1 MRAMTALE
9 KNAHDRLLRFMI
21 CVAAVLF
28 VAAWT
33 IDYWQAW
40 AFLLVFF
47 GSSFAITAYLA
58 KHDPGLLERRMVA
71 GPNAEKDKTQKLIQL
86 LAMVAFIAIFV
97 FPAIDHRYGWSSV
110 PASVAIAGDLLIAI
124 GFLAVFFVFKENSYA
139 SSIIEVGAKQKV
151 VTTGPY
157 AIVRHPMYSGALV
170 MLVGVPLA
178 LGSWWGL
185 LLVIPITTVLVW
197 RLLEEEK
204 FLTKNLPGYPDYQNK
219 VRYRLLP
226 SIW

>member
-1 MRAMTALE
+1 MTALE
-9 KNAHDRLLRFMI
+9 KNAYGRLVRFMI

-28 VAAWT
+28 VAAGK
-33 IDYWQAW
+33 INYWQAW
-40 AFLLVFF
+40 IFLAVFF

-58 KHDPGLLERRMVA
+58 KHDPALLERRLVA
-71 GPNAEKDKTQKLIQL
+71 GPGAEKEKTQKIIQL
-86 LAMVAFIAIFV
+86 LAMVAFIAMFV

-110 PASVAIAGDLLIAI
+110 PAGVAIAGDLLIAI
-124 GFLAVFFVFKENSYA
+124 GFLAVFFVFTENSYA
-139 SSIIEVGAKQKV
+139 SSIIEVGAEQKV

-170 MLVGVPLA
+170 MLIGVPLA

-185 LLVIPITTVLVW
+185 LLVIPITVVLVW

-204 FLTKNLPGYPDYQNK
+204 FLSKNLPGYSDYQNK
-219 VRYRLLP
+219 VRFRLLP
-226 SIW
+226 FIW

>member
-9 KNAHDRLLRFMI
+9 KNAYGRLLRFMI

-28 VAAWT
+28 VAAGT
-33 IDYWQAW
+33 IYYWQAW
-40 AFLLVFF
+40 IFLAVFF
-47 GSSFAITAYLA
+47 GSSFVITAYLA
-58 KHDPGLLERRMVA
+58 KHDPGLLERRLVA
-71 GPNAEKDKTQKLIQL
+71 GPSAEKEKSQKIIQV

-110 PASVAIAGDLLIAI
+110 PVSVAVAGDLLIAV

-139 SSIIEVGAKQKV
+139 SSIIEVGAEQKV
-151 VTTGPY
+151 VATGPY

-170 MLVGVPLA
+170 MLIGVPLA

-185 LLVIPITTVLVW
+185 LLVIPITIVLVW

-204 FLTKNLPGYPDYQNK
+204 FLTKNLPGYSEYQNK
-219 VRYRLLP
+219 VRCRLLP
-226 SIW
+226 FVW